1 MFDHKRKKQIEE
13 LFEEFR
19 FEVINS
25 VSALKTAILTVVD
38 PQKTELDDAIRMVR
52 ISESKADNLRAEL
65 EMLLYGKSLFPES
78 RGDILSL
85 LEATDKVANHAESV
99 AVMLKTHNIKMFPDF
114 CVSSILTIIN
124 YGVNITKALSDAEEV
139 LFKNYH
145 QALPL
150 IGKIS
155 QIESDADDVEILL
168 TEEIYKSDI
177 DPYKKLIISEWIRIL
192 SSICDKAEDA
202 SDLIR
207 IIVAKRGL

>member
-1 MFDHKRKKQIEE
+1 MFDYKKKKQIEE
-13 LFEEFR
+13 LFSEFR

-25 VSALKTAILTVVD
+25 VDALKKAILTVVD
-38 PQKTELDDAIRMVR
+38 PKQIELDDAIRMVR
-52 ISESKADNLRAEL
+52 ISESKADELRAEL
-65 EMLLYGKSLFPES
+65 EVLLYGKSLFPES

-85 LEATDKVANHAESV
+85 LEATDKIANHAESV
-99 AVMLKTHNIKMFPDF
+99 ALMLKTHNIKNIPDF
-114 CVSSILTIIN
+114 CVSSILTLIN
-124 YGVNITKALSDAEEV
+124 YGVNITKTLIDAEEI

-145 QALPL
+145 AALPL

-168 TEEIYKSDI
+168 IEEIFKSEI
-177 DPYKKLIISEWIRIL
+177 DPFKKIIITKWVSIL